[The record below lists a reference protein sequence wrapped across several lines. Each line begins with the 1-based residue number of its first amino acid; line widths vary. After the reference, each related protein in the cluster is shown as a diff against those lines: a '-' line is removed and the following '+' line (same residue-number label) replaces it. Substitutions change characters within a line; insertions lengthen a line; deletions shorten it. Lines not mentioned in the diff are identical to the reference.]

1 MPYPLL
7 PSARRQGQI
16 EGQAQLTAPASLICV
31 HAAID
36 SADKLPAKSYRV
48 ECYVSSDASNWI
60 FMGGGEH
67 ASLGPKIKRGV
78 SRERQDPRLR
88 IGLQS
93 PLPSGT
99 WVRAVCNIPSAISL
113 SLEIETDAEL
123 SSTKPP
129 VERDR

>member
-1 MPYPLL
+1 MPYALL
-7 PSARRQGQI
+7 PTARRQGLLDAQVQI
-16 EGQAQLTAPASLICV
+16 TSPASLICV

-36 SADKLPAKSYRV
+36 SADKLPANSYRV
-48 ECYVSSDASNWI
+48 ECYVSSDATNWS

-67 ASLGPKIKRGV
+67 ASLGPKSKRGV

-88 IGLQS
+88 IGLQT

-99 WVRAVCNIPSAISL
+99 WVRAVCNIPSAINL

-123 SSTKPP
+123 NSTKPP
-129 VERDR
+129 TERSR